1 VNSSNKGD
9 NLNNLNSK
17 KGQFEEKFSTIKPM
31 RKGPMGRGPMGRG
44 HMGAMMIGEK
54 PHDLKGALKKLIK
67 YLSKYRISI
76 IIVFLFAILSTIANI
91 IGPKILGK
99 ATTKLFEGIIAKL
112 THTGDVDFGYIGQII
127 LITLLL
133 YALSSFFGFL
143 QGWIMAKI
151 SADVSYRFRRDINL
165 KINRL
170 PLKYFDKTTHGE
182 VLSRITND
190 VDVINQSLSQSI
202 TQIISSIVTIV
213 GIFIMMLSIDWRL
226 TLITLGILPL
236 SMIFIT
242 FIIKRSQ
249 QYFKGQQDYLGHIN
263 GHIEEM
269 YSGHIVVK
277 SFNGEQKSIE
287 KFDSLNNKLYN
298 SAWKAQFFSGLMMPI
313 TFFIGNLGYVFV
325 VVMGGYLTYQKAISI
340 GDLQAFIQYVRSFT
354 QPINQIA
361 TISNTIQQTG
371 AAAER
376 IFKFLEEEEEIE
388 DTTKPI
394 KLEEIKGKVEFKHVR
409 FGYEP
414 NKIIIKDFS
423 AVIKPGQKI
432 AIVGPTGAGKTTL
445 VKLLMR
451 FYELNSG
458 EIFIDNYNIKEFSKK
473 DLRKIFGMVLQ
484 DTWLF
489 NGTIMQN
496 IRYGRPDAT
505 DEEVIEAAKIAHADH
520 FIRTLPNSYNMV
532 LNEEISN
539 ISTGQMQLITIARA
553 ILKNPKILILDE
565 ATSNVDTHTELLIQ
579 KAMDNLMKGRTSFV
593 IAHRLSTIQ
602 NADLIIVI
610 NLGDIVEQG
619 THEEL
624 LRRNGFYA
632 KLYYSQFDRISQI
645 SNSIKGNKIEK
656 EVKS

>member
-1 VNSSNKGD
+1 
-9 NLNNLNSK
+9 
-17 KGQFEEKFSTIKPM
+17 M